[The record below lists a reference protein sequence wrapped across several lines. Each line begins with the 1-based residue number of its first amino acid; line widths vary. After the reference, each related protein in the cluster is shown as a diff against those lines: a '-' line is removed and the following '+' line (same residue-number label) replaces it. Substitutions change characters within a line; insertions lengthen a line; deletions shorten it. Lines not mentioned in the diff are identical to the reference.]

1 MGENINEKFP
11 RIKPYSDCGL
21 LVEFENTISMDVN
34 SKVVALYETI
44 KKLNFNE
51 VIEMIP
57 TYRSLGILYDSNKI
71 DYEDFKEKIQNIA
84 NEIVPKENPEKTII
98 KIPVLYSDEY
108 GIDLDTVA
116 SNAKLTKEEVISIH
130 SSTDYY
136 IYMMGFMPGFAYL
149 GGLDERIHTPRL
161 EKPRTKIQAGSVG
174 IADSQTGIYPL
185 ESPGGWQI
193 IGRTPLKLY
202 DKDSKDPI
210 LLKAGTYIRF
220 IPIDKGEY
228 EKIEK
233 GNSIWE
239 L

>member
-1 MGENINEKFP
+1 
-11 RIKPYSDCGL
+11 
-21 LVEFENTISMDVN
+21 
-34 SKVVALYETI
+34 
-44 KKLNFNE
+44 
-51 VIEMIP
+51 
-57 TYRSLGILYDSNKI
+57 
-71 DYEDFKEKIQNIA
+71 
-84 NEIVPKENPEKTII
+84 
-98 KIPVLYSDEY
+98 
-108 GIDLDTVA
+108 
-116 SNAKLTKEEVISIH
+116 
-130 SSTDYY
+130 
-136 IYMMGFMPGFAYL
+136 MGFMPGFAYL